1 LIGANA
7 KQTGNEAFY
16 FIAGESF
23 HYTAGELWFEK
34 PRVAPLP
41 GREARRNDNV
51 ITALVKMMSLRYSKW
66 RSEFPHA
73 HIAHQ

>member
-1 LIGANA
+1 VQTQ

-41 GREARRNDNV
+41 GREAGPKHK
-51 ITALVKMMSLRYSKW
+51 IK
-66 RSEFPHA
+66 
-73 HIAHQ
+73 